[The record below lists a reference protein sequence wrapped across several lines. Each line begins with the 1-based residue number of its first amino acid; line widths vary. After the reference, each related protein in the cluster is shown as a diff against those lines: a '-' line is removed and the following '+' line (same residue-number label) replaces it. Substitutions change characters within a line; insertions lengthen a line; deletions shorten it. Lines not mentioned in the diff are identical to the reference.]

1 MMMAAMMLPSAMPM
15 ILVHRRVGA
24 GRSRIQSELR
34 SGIFVGAYVL
44 VWAAFGVF
52 VWLVA
57 RMSNALLPM
66 DARPYAVAAVLLLA
80 GVYQLTPLKTAC
92 LGVCRS
98 PMGFLM
104 THWHPGLQGEVR
116 LGVEH
121 GVYCLGCCWA
131 LMAVFV
137 AAGAM
142 GLIWAAIIALIV
154 LVEKVVPQGVAFGRV
169 VGAALIA
176 GAVLVAVRP
185 EIAQSLSGNM

>member
-15 ILVHRRVGA
+15 ILVHHRTVA
-24 GRSRIQSELR
+24 APARIRSELR
-34 SGIFVGAYVL
+34 SGIFVGAYIA
-44 VWAAFGVF
+44 VWAASGIV
-52 VWLVA
+52 VWLLA
-57 RMSNALLPM
+57 RLSDAVLPM
-66 DARPYAVAAVLLLA
+66 YARPYAVAGVLLLA

-98 PMGFLM
+98 PMSFVM
-104 THWHPGLQGEVR
+104 THWHPGLRGEVR
-116 LGVEH
+116 LGLEH
-121 GVYCLGCCWA
+121 GLYCLGCCWA

-154 LVEKVVPQGVAFGRV
+154 LVEKVVPQGVTFGRV

>member
-1 MMMAAMMLPSAMPM
+1 MMAAMMLPSAMPM

-24 GRSRIQSELR
+24 SRSRTRSELR

-44 VWAAFGVF
+44 VWATFGVV

-104 THWHPGLQGEVR
+104 TQWHPGLRGEVR
-116 LGVEH
+116 VGVDH
-121 GVYCLGCCWA
+121 GVYCEGCCCALLGVWVAGPGISKRERWA
-131 LMAVFV
+131 TCDSTA
-137 AAGAM
+137 
-142 GLIWAAIIALIV
+142 
-154 LVEKVVPQGVAFGRV
+154 
-169 VGAALIA
+169 
-176 GAVLVAVRP
+176 
-185 EIAQSLSGNM
+185 